1 VQSSSSHSTGAA
13 FVRSLLNGS
22 CLPAESNICAAQPF
36 ALSIAADCAHPRP
49 SSCSERRKTLD
60 CSNGSLG
67 ELDHSHQNS
76 MLALKLANL
85 WIDHDASLLD
95 DIYLVSA
102 MYFLEVHLFESVCP
116 FTETVQRLVWRGNVD
131 THSLLETMTSLDCL
145 MQLHTERSA
154 VVTGIEASNGLLTL
168 QNFLVYKKH
177 IEVTAAAR

>member
-1 VQSSSSHSTGAA
+1 MLFTVEFVRNLVSKRSKKGHYKCVRNAGKNLSQSLGFLKKHLFKYIFLPVQSSSSHSTGAA

-67 ELDHSHQNS
+67 ELDYSHQNS

-116 FTETVQRLVWRGNVD
+116 FTETVQRLV
-131 THSLLETMTSLDCL
+131 
-145 MQLHTERSA
+145 
-154 VVTGIEASNGLLTL
+154 
-168 QNFLVYKKH
+168 
-177 IEVTAAAR
+177 